1 MNKAIIA
8 TLVGGAIIGGGII
21 YSQSRTENMHS
32 VITLQGTNSAGVEQT
47 LTFNHESCNYT
58 DSTGVAIDGAVS
70 AFQVE
75 QTCMLGLESK
85 LSEEQFTCALE
96 LCKNTP

>member
-8 TLVGGAIIGGGII
+8 TLVGAAIVGGGII
-21 YSQSRTENMHS
+21 YSQSRDGETRS
-32 VITLQGTNSAGVEQT
+32 IITLQGTNEFGVEQT
-47 LTFNHESCNYT
+47 LTFTHNHCNYT
-58 DSTGVAIDGAVS
+58 DSTGVVIDGQAT

-75 QTCMLGLESK
+75 QSCMLGLDSK
-85 LSEEQFTCALE
+85 LSEEQFTCGLE

>member
-21 YSQSRTENMHS
+21 YSQSRTGNTHS
-32 VITLQGTNSAGVEQT
+32 VITLQGTNAVGIEQS
-47 LTFNHESCNYT
+47 LTFNHDSCNYT
-58 DSTGVAIDGAVS
+58 DSTGVVIDGTVS

-75 QTCMLGLESK
+75 QACMLGLESS

>member
-21 YSQSRTENMHS
+21 YSQSRDGETRS
-32 VITLQGTNSAGVEQT
+32 IITLQGTNSEGVEQS
-47 LTFNHESCNYT
+47 LTFNHSSCNYT
-58 DSTGVAIDGAVS
+58 DSTGVVIDGSVS

-75 QTCMLGLESK
+75 QTCMLGLDSS